1 MDRTLRALS
10 DPTRRDIVRMLRS
23 GDLTA
28 GEISERFPMT
38 AATVSH
44 HLATLREAELVT
56 AERRGRTI
64 VYSLNAT
71 VVQELIGDL
80 MRNLGVGENP

>member
-1 MDRTLRALS
+1 
-10 DPTRRDIVRMLRS
+10 MLRS